1 MKLQSKLGITL
12 FTLGIV
18 VIVASGVFTY
28 FHLESFFLQRI
39 VSELEVHAKS
49 MEYVLRTFVDQR
61 DPGHSYENIQNVA
74 HTAGIRLTLI
84 APDGTVLFE
93 SDRDQSELG
102 ELENHLSHPEVQ
114 EAMAIGTGKSQRYS
128 ATVNDDLFYHAM
140 RLSTPLPP
148 ASPFANTAILRVGM
162 PLTEV
167 ADALG
172 ELRSKIAFVGVSI
185 ILLVI
190 VLAFF
195 LSRRIANPIA
205 AMVSVAEKVR
215 AGNLD
220 QRIVVRSNDEI
231 GKLGETL
238 NNMIDKLNDDIIQ
251 LKKLERVR
259 SQFLGN
265 VSHELRTPLF
275 ALNSAIETLLNGAIN
290 DQAVNRAFLEKA
302 LHHAQRLDA
311 LLKDLIEISR
321 IESGEMKM
329 SFRYF
334 TLQEFLQ
341 ESMESV
347 KLEAEKKGIRLACDS
362 VVATLSVFGDK
373 ERLKQVMENLLSN
386 AIKYTDA
393 GGTVSLSAVTDD
405 GSVRISVSDTG
416 CGIAAEHIPR
426 IFERFYRVDE
436 GRSREV
442 GGTGLGLAI
451 VKHIVEAHGS
461 TVEVKSELG
470 KGSVFSFVLK
480 R

>member
-12 FTLGIV
+12 FALGVI

-28 FHLESFFLQRI
+28 FQLEGFFLQRI
-39 VSELEVHAKS
+39 VSELEIHAKG
-49 MEYVLRTFVDQR
+49 MEYALRTFVDR
-61 DPGHSYENIQNVA
+61 PDPADSYRNMQNFA
-74 HTAGIRLTLI
+74 HAAGIRLTLI
-84 APDGTVLFE
+84 ARDGTVLFE
-93 SDRDQSELG
+93 SDRDRSELSQ
-102 ELENHLSHPEVQ
+102 LENHLSRPEVQ
-114 EAMAIGTGKSQRYS
+114 EALANGTGRSQRHS
-128 ATVNDDLFYHAM
+128 VTVNVDLLYLAV
-140 RLSTPLPP
+140 RLSDPLPP
-148 ASPFANTAILRVGM
+148 ANPFANTAILRVGM

-167 ADALG
+167 AAALG
-172 ELRSKIAFVGVSI
+172 ELRSKIVFVGATTI
-185 ILLVI
+185 ILVI
-190 VLAFF
+190 LLAVF
-195 LSRRIANPIA
+195 LSRRIAKPIA
-205 AMVSVAEKVR
+205 AMVTVAEKVR

-220 QRIVVRSNDEI
+220 QRIPVRSRDEI
-231 GKLGETL
+231 GRLGETL
-238 NNMIDKLNDDIIQ
+238 NSMIDKLNDDIIH

-275 ALNSAIETLLNGAIN
+275 ALNSAIETLLNGAI
-290 DQAVNRAFLEKA
+290 DDPAVNREFLEKA

-311 LLKDLIEISR
+311 LLTDLIEISR

-334 TLQEFLQ
+334 NLQEFLQ
-341 ESMESV
+341 ESTESV
-347 KLEAEKKGIRLACDS
+347 RLEAEKKGIRLVCDNA
-362 VVATLSVFGDK
+362 VATLSVFGDK

-386 AIKYTDA
+386 AIKYTDT
-393 GGTVSLSAVTDD
+393 GGTVSISAVMND

-426 IFERFYRVDE
+426 IFERFYRADNN
-436 GRSREV
+436 RSREV

-461 TVEVKSELG
+461 KVEVKSEVG

-480 R
+480 G

>member
-12 FTLGIV
+12 FALGMV
-18 VIVASGVFTY
+18 VIVASGVFIY
-28 FHLESFFLQRI
+28 FQLESFFLQRI
-39 VSELEVHAKS
+39 VNELEIQVKG
-49 MEYVLRTFVDQR
+49 MEYALRTFVDQPHPA
-61 DPGHSYENIQNVA
+61 DSYRNMQNFA

-84 APDGTVLFE
+84 ARDGTVLFE
-93 SDRDQSELG
+93 SDRDLSELRQ
-102 ELENHLSHPEVQ
+102 LENHLSRPEVQ
-114 EAMAIGTGKSQRYS
+114 EALAKGIGKSQRHS
-128 ATVNDDLFYHAM
+128 VTVNVDLFYVAM
-140 RLSTPLPP
+140 RLSDPLPQTN
-148 ASPFANTAILRVGM
+148 PFANAAILRVGM

-167 ADALG
+167 TTTLG
-172 ELRSKIAFVGVSI
+172 ELRSKIVFVGASI

-190 VLAFF
+190 VLAVL
-195 LSRRIANPIA
+195 LSRRIAKPIA
-205 AMVSVAEKVR
+205 AMAAVAEKVR

-220 QRIVVRSNDEI
+220 QRIAVTSRDEI
-231 GKLGETL
+231 GRLGETL

-275 ALNSAIETLLNGAIN
+275 ALNSAIETLLNGAI
-290 DQAVNRAFLEKA
+290 DDPIVNREFLEKA

-311 LLKDLIEISR
+311 LLNDLIEISR

-334 TLQEFLQ
+334 NLQEFLH

-347 KLEAEKKGIRLACDS
+347 RLEAEKKGIRLVRDNVA
-362 VVATLSVFGDK
+362 ATLSVFGDK

-393 GGTVSLSAVTDD
+393 GGAVSISAVKNDD
-405 GSVRISVSDTG
+405 AVRISVSDTG

-426 IFERFYRVDE
+426 IFERFYRVDKD
-436 GRSREV
+436 RSREV

-461 TVEVKSELG
+461 KVEVESEMG
-470 KGSVFSFVLK
+470 KGSVFSFMLK
-480 R
+480 G